1 MYVSRLLPSTLLLIT
16 AATYARSH
24 TAANLHAPPLFQPRV
39 HRRNAEHAQLRP
51 GKPSPCSTWMDP
63 ASFSHIWLTLDDSEP
78 YALKRIVLRMY
89 RDGEASPS
97 VETPIGDFFGLG
109 NGIYYGWESLML
121 SAGGD
126 KALNSYFSMPYAHH
140 ARMTITNEAFLS
152 SLLEHRLPCKR
163 ATLPGRHTLLSR

>member
-1 MYVSRLLPSTLLLIT
+1 
-16 AATYARSH
+16 
-24 TAANLHAPPLFQPRV
+24 
-39 HRRNAEHAQLRP
+39 
-51 GKPSPCSTWMDP
+51 MDP

-126 KALNSYFSMPYAHH
+126 KALNSYFPMPYAHH
-140 ARMTITNEAFLS
+140 ARMTITNKAFLS